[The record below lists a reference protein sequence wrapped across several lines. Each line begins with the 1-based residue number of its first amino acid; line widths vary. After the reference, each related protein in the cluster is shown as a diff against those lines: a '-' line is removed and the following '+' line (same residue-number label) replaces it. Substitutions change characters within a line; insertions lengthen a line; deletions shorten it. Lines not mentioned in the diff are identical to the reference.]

1 MTRDE
6 WASLGRGW
14 LEEAV
19 RKGWLAGWDAAITGV
34 SVAGETPDLAIA
46 YAEGTARSLSVAP
59 PDPLPTPS
67 KDENA
72 S

>member
-14 LEEAV
+14 LEDAV

-34 SVAGETPDLAIA
+34 SPATETPDLAIA
-46 YAEGTARSLSVAP
+46 YAERTARSLSVAP
-59 PDPLPTPS
+59 PDRPERPGV
-67 KDENA
+67 N
-72 S
+72 